1 MKPILI
7 AVALLTR
14 TFTKSFASDGPTVEP
29 TVLKSF
35 KTTFANATEVDWSTT
50 QDLYKAVFSLNG
62 QYVTA
67 YFKEDGTMQALVRH
81 INTTNLPIIL
91 QTALKNNYKGQWV
104 SDVLEVTSDG
114 SLHYYVT
121 LENADTKTILKS
133 SSTTWS
139 NYQKQHKD

>member
-7 AVALLTR
+7 AVALLAS

-133 SSTTWS
+133 SVTTWS